1 MSGDFWGSQE
11 GCQGPFR
18 THLEPDILECEV
30 KWALGSITTNKA
42 SGGDGIS
49 AELPQIL
56 KNDPGDLRDAGIEPM
71 SSAWQVDG
79 LISFK
84 KCDQNNGVAGQ
95 FPYWFGRGEQK
106 PTKIC
111 SLRTNGAITQQGKLN
126 QKIQHGALGG
136 HTLYASNR
144 NCQVCHLQK
153 EKKKIKKTYRACLM
167 AQW

>member
-1 MSGDFWGSQE
+1 MKLPWSFCCCSLVAQSCPTLCDPMDCSPPVSSIHGISQA
-11 GCQGPFR
+11 R
-18 THLEPDILECEV
+18 ILEWV
-30 KWALGSITTNKA
+30 A
-42 SGGDGIS
+42 IS
-49 AELPQIL
+49 F
-56 KNDPGDLRDAGIEPM
+56 PGDLRDAGIEPM

-111 SLRTNGAITQQGKLN
+111 RLRTNGAITQQGKLN

-136 HTLYASNR
+136 HTLCASNR

-153 EKKKIKKTYRACLM
+153 EKKEIKKTYRACLM